1 MGQLIVDNISKHFG
15 QKVAVDKL
23 SFSVEK
29 GKAFCLLG
37 GNGAGKSTTISMLL
51 GFIKPDHGELKFGDN
66 HLWKERHK
74 VREDIFYLPDQVNL
88 YPEFT
93 ATENLS
99 YLTKLAGITVSKNDI
114 HKAITE
120 VGLQADEHS
129 KYVSDYSK
137 GMRQKVALA
146 LAKLKKPKL
155 LLLDEPTTGL
165 DPIAIKEFVAF
176 INSLKSSGVCVVM
189 VSHDL
194 QCAHLLAD
202 EIGILQQ
209 GILKK
214 RIVNHE
220 LTLDQL
226 EAHYFNSV
234 NE

>member
-1 MGQLIVDNISKHFG
+1 MEQLVVDNISKRFG
-15 QKVAVDKL
+15 QKVVVNEL

-29 GKAFCLLG
+29 GTAFCLLG
-37 GNGAGKSTTISMLL
+37 GNGAGKSTTMNMLL
-51 GFIKPDHGELKFGDN
+51 GFIRPDQGNLTFGDKD
-66 HLWKERHK
+66 LWRDRHK
-74 VREDIFYLPDQVNL
+74 VREEIFYLPDQVNL

-93 ATENLS
+93 ATENLH
-99 YLTKLAGITVSKNDI
+99 YLAKLAGIAVNAE
-114 HKAITE
+114 AIRNAIMD
-120 VGLQADEHS
+120 VGLGVDEHS
-129 KYVSDYSK
+129 KYVANYSK

-146 LAKLKKPKL
+146 LARLKKPKL

-176 INSLKSSGVCVVM
+176 INALKDSGICVVM

-214 RIVNHE
+214 RVVNSG
-220 LTLDQL
+220 LSLDQL

-234 NE
+234 N